1 MKFTVSW
8 LREYLE
14 FDASLDELSEKLTSI
29 GLEVEEIVDRAK
41 ELEAFKVCHV
51 LKAEQHPDADRLRV
65 CQVETGDGVVQVVC
79 GAPNARTG
87 MKGVFA
93 PSGVYVPGTDL
104 LLKPSKIRGVES
116 NGMLVSEREMGVSNE
131 HDGIIEMPEDTEV
144 GLQYA
149 KLAGLDDP
157 VVEIAITPNH
167 QDALGVFGIARD
179 LAAANFGTLKTPNLD
194 PVEGQ
199 FESPIGVR
207 LSFPKD
213 VTPLPCSRFL
223 GRYVRGVKNGPS
235 PKWLQDR
242 LISIGLRPISILV
255 DITNFVTFDLGRPL
269 HVFDADKLSGDI
281 QPRLAKEGE
290 KLLALDGEEYSLSA
304 TDCVIADDAAP
315 QGLGGIMGG
324 ELSGCSDDTVN
335 VFIEAALFDPIAV
348 ATTGRRLGIESD
360 ARYRFE
366 RGVDP
371 GFVESGM
378 EVATRLV
385 MQLCGG
391 EPSHVVSDGN
401 GPDWAKKVTL
411 RKSRVKELGG
421 VDVDPAE
428 MLQTLDRLGFNPVDN
443 GELISTDVPSWRMD
457 IDGEA
462 DLVEEVMRIHGY
474 DNIPTVPLPRLNA
487 VATPSVSPKQR
498 RVRTAKRALA
508 GRGMIEAVTY
518 SFLPSDQAALFGGVK
533 PELVLA
539 NPISADLDAMRPS
552 LLPNLVAAAGRNQAR
567 GFNDISLF
575 EVAGTYHSDQPDGQQ
590 TVAAGIRAGAS
601 GGRHWDGAGRAYD
614 VFDVKADVL
623 DLLDAIGGPAA
634 TAQIVEGA
642 PEWYHPGRSGVI
654 QLGPQKRLA
663 TFGELHPSVLDA
675 MKVKGP
681 IMAFELY
688 LDNVPLPK
696 AQGKTARDPLK
707 VSDYQAVER
716 DFAFVVDVDV
726 TADKILRAARGADK
740 KLITDASI
748 FDIYEGE
755 RIGEGMK
762 SVALSIRLEP
772 LDKTLTDDEIEAVAA
787 KVIANVEKSS
797 GGTLRR

>member
-8 LREYLE
+8 LREYLDY
-14 FDASLDELSEKLTSI
+14 DATLEQLSEKLTSI

-41 ELEAFKVCHV
+41 ELEAFKTCHV
-51 LKAEQHPDADRLRV
+51 IKAEQHPDADRLRV
-65 CQVETGDGVVQVVC
+65 CQVDTGEGTVQVVC

-116 NGMLVSEREMGVSNE
+116 NGMLVSEREMGVSDE
-131 HDGIIEMPEDTEV
+131 HDGIIEMPEDTEI

-167 QDALGVFGIARD
+167 QDALGVYGIARD
-179 LAAANFGTLKTPNLD
+179 LAASGFGTLKEPDL
-194 PVEGQ
+194 
-199 FESPIGVR
+199 SPIAGKFDSSIGVR
-207 LSFPKD
+207 LSFPAD
-213 VTPLPCSRFL
+213 ADPLPCSKFL

-242 LISIGLRPISILV
+242 LMSIGLRPISALV

-269 HVFDADKLSGDI
+269 HVFDADKLKGDI
-281 QPRLAKEGE
+281 QPRFAKAGE
-290 KLLALDGEEYSLSA
+290 TLLALDGEEYTLA
-304 TDCVIADDAAP
+304 DTDCVIADDAAP

-324 ELSGCSDDTVN
+324 ELSGCTEETVN
-335 VFIEAALFDPIAV
+335 VFIEAALFDPIAI

-371 GFVESGM
+371 AFVESGI

-385 MQLCGG
+385 MELCGG
-391 EPSHVVSDGN
+391 EPSHVVSDGT
-401 GPDWAKKVTL
+401 GPEWQKSVSL
-411 RKSRVKELGG
+411 RKARVKELGG
-421 VDVDPAE
+421 VDVDPKD
-428 MLQTLDRLGFNPVDN
+428 MISILDQLGFKP
-443 GELISTDVPSWRMD
+443 TDKGDVIETEVPSWRMD

-462 DLVEEVMRIHGY
+462 DLVEEVMRMHGF
-474 DNIPTVPLPRLNA
+474 DNIEAVALPRLSI
-487 VATPSVSPKQR
+487 VAKPSVSAKQR

-518 SFLPSDQAALFGGVK
+518 SFLPRAQAELFGGVN
-533 PELVLA
+533 EDIVLA
-539 NPISADLDAMRPS
+539 NPISADLDVMRPS

-567 GFNDISLF
+567 GYSDINLF
-575 EVAGTYHSDQPDGQQ
+575 EVAGEYHSDLPDGQL
-590 TVAAGIRAGAS
+590 TVAAGIRAGAT

-614 VFDVKADVL
+614 AYDVKADVL
-623 DLLDAIGGPAA
+623 SLLEAIGGPAA
-634 TAQIVEGA
+634 SAQIVSGA
-642 PEWYHPGRSGVI
+642 PDWYHPGRSGVV
-654 QLGPQKRLA
+654 QLGPKKRLA
-663 TFGELHPSVLDA
+663 CFGELHPSVLAA

-681 IMAFELY
+681 VMAFELY

-696 AQGKTARDPLK
+696 STGKTARDPLK

-716 DFAFVVDVDV
+716 DFAFIVDTDISAE
-726 TADKILRAARGADK
+726 TILRAARGADK
-740 KLITDASI
+740 KLITDANI

-755 RIGEGMK
+755 RIGEGKK
-762 SVALSIRLEP
+762 SIALYVRLEP
-772 LDKTLTDDEIEAVAA
+772 TDKTMTDDEIEAVAA

>member
-51 LKAEQHPDADRLRV
+51 IKAEQHPNADRLRV
-65 CQVETGDGVVQVVC
+65 CQVDTGEGVVQVVC
-79 GAPNARTG
+79 GAPNAKTG
-87 MKGVFA
+87 MKAVFA

-116 NGMLVSEREMGVSNE
+116 NGMLVSEREMGVSDE
-131 HDGIIEMPEDTEV
+131 HDGIIEMPENTEI

-167 QDALGVFGIARD
+167 QDALGVYGIARD
-179 LAAANFGTLKTPNLD
+179 LAASGFGTLKEPDLTP
-194 PVEGQ
+194 VKGQ
-199 FESPIGVR
+199 FDSPIGVK
-207 LSFPKD
+207 LSFEGD
-213 VTPLPCSRFL
+213 ADPLPCSKFL

-242 LISIGLRPISILV
+242 LISIGLRPISALV

-269 HVFDADKLSGDI
+269 HVFDADKLKGDI
-281 QPRLAKEGE
+281 QPRFARAGE
-290 KLLALDGEEYSLSA
+290 KLLALDGEEYDLVES
-304 TDCVIADDAAP
+304 DCVIADDVAP

-324 ELSGCSDDTVN
+324 ELSGCTEETTN
-335 VFIEAALFDPIAV
+335 VFIEAALFDPIAI

-371 GFVESGM
+371 AFVENGM

-385 MQLCGG
+385 MELCGG
-391 EPSHVVSDGN
+391 EPSHVVADGE
-401 GPDWAKKVTL
+401 GPDWQKSVSL
-411 RKSRVKELGG
+411 RKTRVKELGG
-421 VDVDPAE
+421 VDVEPSE
-428 MLQTLDRLGFNPVDN
+428 MIEILDRLGFKPVDK
-443 GELISTDVPSWRMD
+443 GDVIETQVPSWRMD
-457 IDGEA
+457 IDAEA
-462 DLVEEVMRIHGY
+462 DLVEEVMRMHGF
-474 DNIPTVPLPRLNA
+474 DKIEAVALPRLSV
-487 VATPSVSPKQR
+487 VAQPSVSPKQR

-518 SFLPSDQAALFGGVK
+518 SFLPRAHAELFGGVN
-533 PELVLA
+533 EDIVLS
-539 NPISADLDAMRPS
+539 NPISSDLDVMRPS

-567 GFNDISLF
+567 GFNDINLF
-575 EVAGTYHSDQPDGQQ
+575 EVAGEYHSDQPDGQR
-590 TVAAGIRAGAS
+590 TVAAGIRTGLTS
-601 GGRHWDGAGRAYD
+601 GRHWDGAGRAWD

-623 DLLDAIGGPAA
+623 DLLEAIGGPAA
-634 TAQIVEGA
+634 TAQIVTGA
-642 PEWYHPGRSGVI
+642 PQWYHPGRSGVI
-654 QLGPQKRLA
+654 QLGPKMRLA
-663 TFGELHPSVLDA
+663 AFGELHPSVLEA

-681 IMAFELY
+681 IMGFELY

-696 AQGKTARDPLK
+696 ATGKTARDPLK

-716 DFAFVVDVDV
+716 DFAFVVDQDV

-740 KLITDASI
+740 KLITDATI

-755 RIGEGMK
+755 RIGEGKK
-762 SVALSIRLEP
+762 SIALSIRLEH
-772 LDKTLTDDEIEAVAA
+772 LT
-787 KVIANVEKSS
+787 KH
-797 GGTLRR
+797 